1 MSYATLMV
9 HLDLNASNE
18 SLLQIAGDLAERFEA
33 NVIGVAACQPL
44 QMVYGDG
51 YMLTDF
57 VEQDRLEV
65 EEEMRGVEERFR
77 AALHNRAKTLEWRSA
92 ITVLPIAEYIAH
104 EARAADLIVIDP
116 NGGDSTF
123 DPSRRVNVSDLV
135 MRVGRPLL
143 LVGSHETALDLQ
155 NVIVAWKDTREA
167 QRAVTNALPL
177 LKKAAHV
184 TVVEIAEEQ
193 NLEQARTHVNDVSEW
208 LTRHGIS
215 AEPFAVVADKDTASR
230 IDMIAEE
237 KGAGLVVAG
246 AYGHSRLR
254 EWVLGGVTRGLL
266 QRPGGSALVSH

>member
-1 MSYATLMV
+1 MV

-18 SLLQIAGDLAERFEA
+18 GLLQITGDLAERFEA

-57 VEQDRLEV
+57 VEQDRLDV
-65 EEEMRGVEERFR
+65 EAEMRGVEDRFR
-77 AALHNRAKTLEWRSA
+77 AALHNRAKALDWRST
-92 ITVLPIAEYIAH
+92 ITVLPCADYIAQQ
-104 EARAADLIVIDP
+104 ARAADLIIVDP

-123 DPSRRVNVSDLV
+123 DPSRRVDVSDLV

-143 LVGSHETALDLQ
+143 LVGSHETMLDLE

-167 QRAVTNALPL
+167 QRAVANALPL

-184 TVVEIAEEQ
+184 TVVEVAEEQ
-193 NLEQARTHVNDVSEW
+193 ELEQARTHVNDVSEW
-208 LTRHGIS
+208 LNRHGIS
-215 AEPFAVVADKDTASR
+215 AEPFAVIADKDTAGR
-230 IDMIAEE
+230 IDMIAQE
-237 KGAGLVVAG
+237 KGARLVVAG

-254 EWVLGGVTRGLL
+254 EWMLGGVTRNLL
-266 QRPGGSALVSH
+266 RREGGSALVTH